1 MNVKETLL
9 AAVIGLAFVA
19 TAHAQEATVTPVAAT
34 SEVVKVDPVPSEQLL
49 TSFEAIC
56 DSDAKLSD
64 KALVACANAM
74 PPKAAKSGL
83 IFRNTG
89 IGAEFN
95 TLIRNQEA
103 FNSLPVEAATA
114 IQP

>member
-1 MNVKETLL
+1 MNIKQTVL
-9 AAVIGLAFVA
+9 AMATVFAFPMVA
-19 TAHAQEATVTPVAAT
+19 QAQEATVTPVVA
-34 SEVVKVDPVPSEQLL
+34 SSDVVKVDPVASEQLL
-49 TSFEAIC
+49 ASFEAIC
-56 DSDAKLSD
+56 GSDAKLSD

-95 TLIRNQEA
+95 TLIRNQSA
-103 FNSLPVEAATA
+103 FNTDRKSVV
-114 IQP
+114 